1 MCYHCFDVLIYTLQL
16 GRSSSTT
23 KDPSS
28 APTRIPSSN
37 TFASQL
43 AHPTI
48 QCPLFVTWEKA
59 SHHPSD
65 SSHGRRWQ
73 LRGCIGT
80 LSPRC
85 LVEAVG
91 EYAEI
96 SAFHDRRFRPITLE
110 ECHSLRVA
118 VSLLVQYEPCR
129 DTTDWEVGVHGIMIQ
144 FQVDGQPYSG
154 TYLPEVAKEQ
164 GWTISQTIT
173 SLIQKAGFRG
183 TITPDVLRKIQC
195 TRYQS
200 SKTRV
205 TFEEY
210 VRDHCQGID
219 PVKISEAAA
228 AGGGGKNDRSGVAG
242 ITWPSC
248 KPM

>member
-1 MCYHCFDVLIYTLQL
+1 MCFHCFDVLIYSLQQ
-16 GRSSSTT
+16 GPSYITT
-23 KDPSS
+23 KDPSTT
-28 APTRIPSSN
+28 PTRIPSSN
-37 TFASQL
+37 IFASQL
-43 AHPTI
+43 ADTTL
-48 QCPLFVTWEKA
+48 QCPVFVTWEK
-59 SHHPSD
+59 D
-65 SSHGRRWQ
+65 SYHGSESCKGRWQ

-96 SAFHDRRFRPITLE
+96 SAFRDRRFRPITLE

-118 VSLLVQYEPCR
+118 VSLLVQYEPCC
-129 DTTDWEVGVHGIMIQ
+129 DTTDWEVGVHGIMIH
-144 FQVDGQPYSG
+144 FQVDGQAYSG

-173 SLIQKAGFRG
+173 SLIQKAGYRG
-183 TITPDVLRKIQC
+183 TIDSDMVRKIQC

-200 SKTRV
+200 SKRRV

-210 VRDHCQGID
+210 VRDHCLGID
-219 PVKISEAAA
+219 PVKFAVL
-228 AGGGGKNDRSGVAG
+228 GKNDHSGVARS
-242 ITWPSC
+242 TWPSC